1 MDDLYF
7 APCHQRGGWEPL
19 PWVLHERRFL
29 LRDAIQETCPVKGD
43 IFKQTFKMSGA
54 TKGPRY
60 SLKLDFL
67 EIPRGLLFSPACY
80 KWKVDI
86 WAKLEPQQCTCKK
99 PVCKNLCVWLER
111 NIHYHQ
117 DTVCGDAY
125 WKFFPSP
132 QFTFKSCC
140 HTVCLQKTNK
150 GVASQALVI
159 CLCRFM
165 HIQTWMTAH
174 ATMH

>member
-29 LRDAIQETCPVKGD
+29 LRDAIQETCPVKGG

-86 WAKLEPQQCTCKK
+86 WAKLEPQQCTCK
-99 PVCKNLCVWLER
+99 NLCVWLER

-150 GVASQALVI
+150 VQQVRLLLYAYVDSCIFKHGWLHMQRCI
-159 CLCRFM
+159 K
-165 HIQTWMTAH
+165 
-174 ATMH
+174 